1 MLFPPRC
8 AVCDCVIGADECHIC
23 RECAGKLS
31 FVTEPRC
38 MKCGKEIEDEDE
50 EYCMDCMKRER
61 SFVKGFPLFNYKPPV
76 SEAVSRIKY
85 GGREEYV
92 GFYADELYKCFGDTF
107 LSLGLSGIIPV
118 PIHEKRMK
126 KRGYNQAELLAR
138 ELSKRTGI
146 PVIKD
151 IVVRVIDT
159 KPQKEL
165 NDVERMQN
173 LQDAFQVTRKVHGC
187 FLIADD
193 IYTTGS
199 TIETITKK
207 LHAAGAGDIY
217 YTSICIGR
225 Q

>member
-8 AVCDCVIGADECHIC
+8 AVCDCVIRADESKIC

-31 FVTEPRC
+31 FVTEPCC
-38 MKCGKEIEDEDE
+38 MKCGKEIEGEDE

-76 SEAVSRIKY
+76 SESVSRIKY
-85 GGREEYV
+85 GGRVEYV
-92 GFYADELYKCFGDTF
+92 SFYADELYKSFGDTF
-107 LSLGLSGIIPV
+107 LSLGLNGIIPV
-118 PIHEKRMK
+118 PIHERRMK
-126 KRGYNQAELLAR
+126 KRGYNQAELLAW
-138 ELSKRTGI
+138 ELSKRIGI
-146 PVIKD
+146 PVVDD

-165 NDVERMQN
+165 NDVERLQN
-173 LQDAFQVTRKVHGC
+173 LQDAFQVTRKIEGD
-187 FLIADD
+187 FLIVDD
-193 IYTTGS
+193 IYTTGA